1 MSPALRVAFV
11 LALVP
16 ASLCLAD
23 APPAPS
29 SLRRLALVVGSNR
42 GAADRVPL
50 RYAVSDADRFADIV
64 TRMGGV
70 DPADRLVLR
79 EPSRKGLLEAL
90 AATATRA
97 GAAKAAAQRVEAIV
111 YFSGHADDQGLMLGR
126 EIVSYPELRRA
137 IQSIG
142 ADVGITILD
151 ACASGAIT
159 RLKGGTAR
167 PAFLSDVGSEVQGY
181 AFLTSSSENEAAQ
194 ESERLRGSFFTY
206 ALLTGLR
213 GAADVT
219 GDGKVT
225 LNEAYQFAFNE
236 TLVQTTTT
244 QAGAQHPA
252 YDIKMAGTG
261 DVVMTDV
268 RENSAS
274 LILAE
279 PYEGRFVVVS
289 GKRHLVAELYKPSG
303 RKVELG
309 LEPGEYEVYFAE
321 GPKLSKSALSLVDGQ
336 RQELTRGSLQPA
348 EKLPTRLRG
357 SERTD
362 LRMPWFGL
370 RYTLRPD
377 YRNDGLDTRFELA
390 FRPNDRFTIRPRYS
404 KGWHDSLNVDSML
417 GLNTD
422 FHFRP
427 GKTWRPYVTLG
438 VEWQARSRPPT
449 VMGYDF
455 ETREE
460 VKYPPPPAT
469 PPWYDP
475 YADRFFVVGGIG
487 VERRLSSHWSF
498 VAEITSTSPS
508 REEIMTFIPAFGWN
522 TSSSGAYWEFGVGV
536 SFNFGGRGAPKD
548 PEPKMPKAAP
558 EPKAASADRN

>member
-1 MSPALRVAFV
+1 MSRLLRTSLV
-11 LALVP
+11 LAFLAAPV
-16 ASLCLAD
+16 CLAD
-23 APPAPS
+23 VPATG

-70 DPADRLVLR
+70 EPADSVVLR
-79 EPSRKGLLEAL
+79 DPGRKRLMEAL
-90 AATATRA
+90 AETALRA
-97 GAAKAAAQRVEAIV
+97 GTARAAAQRVEAIV
-111 YFSGHADDQGLMLGR
+111 YFSGHADEQGLMLGR
-126 EIVSYPELRRA
+126 EVVRYAELREA
-137 IQSIG
+137 IQAIG

-159 RLKGGTAR
+159 RLKGGQAR
-167 PAFLSDVGSEVQGY
+167 PAFLDDISSEVKGY

-236 TLVQTTTT
+236 TLVQTTPT

-274 LILAE
+274 LVLAE
-279 PYEGRFVVVS
+279 DYEGRFVVVS

-309 LEPGEYEVYFAE
+309 LEPGEYEVYLAE
-321 GPKLSKSALSLVDGQ
+321 GGRLSKSTLGLVEGQ
-336 RQELTRGSLQPA
+336 RQELVRASLQPA
-348 EKLPTRLRG
+348 ERLPTRLRG
-357 SERTD
+357 SERAD
-362 LRMPWFGL
+362 LRLPRFGV
-370 RYTLRPD
+370 RYTLRSIWISGGVDPRLELV
-377 YRNDGLDTRFELA
+377 YR
-390 FRPNDRFTIRPRYS
+390 PSQRFTIRPRFS
-404 KGWHDSLNVDSML
+404 RGWHDSLNVDYVL
-417 GLNTD
+417 GVNTD

-427 GKTWRPYVTLG
+427 GRTWRPYVSFGLDYH
-438 VEWQARSRPPT
+438 ARSKPPT
-449 VMGYDF
+449 IRLTDF
-455 ETREE
+455 ETQEP
-460 VKYPPPPAT
+460 VDYPPPPAWD
-469 PPWYDP
+469 PSPYDDHVFLTG
-475 YADRFFVVGGIG
+475 AVGI
-487 VERRLSSHWSF
+487 ERRLSPHWSF
-498 VAEITSTSPS
+498 VAEIASTSPS
-508 REEIMTFIPAFGWN
+508 REEVLSFNSRNNWQ
-522 TSSSGAYWEFGVGV
+522 TSSNGAYWEFGVGV
-536 SFNFGGRGAPKD
+536 TFNFGGRGGAPK
-548 PEPKMPKAAP
+548 E
-558 EPKAASADRN
+558 

>member
-1 MSPALRVAFV
+1 MRPLLRACLL

-16 ASLCLAD
+16 APVCLAD
-23 APPAPS
+23 APG

-50 RYAVSDADRFADIV
+50 RYAVTDADRFADLV

-70 DPADRLVLR
+70 EPADRVVLR
-79 EPSRKGLLEAL
+79 DPGRQRLLEAL
-90 AATATRA
+90 SATAARA
-97 GAAKAAAQRVEAIV
+97 GAARAAAQRVEAIV
-111 YFSGHADDQGLMLGR
+111 YFSGHADEQGLMLGR
-126 EIVSYPELRRA
+126 ETVRYAELREA
-137 IQSIG
+137 IHAIG

-159 RLKGGTAR
+159 RLKGGQAR
-167 PAFLSDVGSEVQGY
+167 PAFLDDVSSEVKGY

-236 TLVQTTTT
+236 TLVQTTPT

-279 PYEGRFVVVS
+279 DYEGRFVVVS

-321 GPKLSKSALSLVDGQ
+321 GPQLSKSTLALVEGQ
-336 RQELTRGSLQPA
+336 RQELTRKSLQPA
-348 EKLPTRLRG
+348 ERLPTRLRG
-357 SERTD
+357 SERAD
-362 LRMPWFGL
+362 LRLPRFGV
-370 RYTLRPD
+370 RYTLRPGW
-377 YRNDGLDTRFELA
+377 RTREALGSRIELVW
-390 FRPNDRFTIRPRYS
+390 RPTQRLTFRPRYS
-404 KGWHDSLNVDSML
+404 TDWKDSANVDDVL
-417 GLNTD
+417 GANLD
-422 FHFRP
+422 FHLRP
-427 GKTWRPYVTLG
+427 GRTWRPYVSVGLD
-438 VEWQARSRPPT
+438 WHHRSRPGAALSFDLAT
-449 VMGYDF
+449 HTQLVH
-455 ETREE
+455 E
-460 VKYPPPPAT
+460 PPPDCCGNGL
-469 PPWYDP
+469 YDDKTFWTW
-475 YADRFFVVGGIG
+475 AAG
-487 VERRLSSHWSF
+487 VERRLSPHWSF
-498 VAEITSTSPS
+498 VAEIAGTSPE
-508 REEIMTFIPAFGWN
+508 REEVMTFNGRNWQ

-536 SFNFGGRGAPKD
+536 TFNFGGVGKPKD
-548 PEPKMPKAAP
+548 K
-558 EPKAASADRN
+558 R

>member
-1 MSPALRVAFV
+1 MSPFLRTTLV

-23 APPAPS
+23 APPAPG

-64 TRMGGV
+64 SRMGGV
-70 DPADRLVLR
+70 LPVDSVVLR
-79 EPSRKGLLEAL
+79 EPNRRTLMDAL
-90 AATATRA
+90 ATTATRA
-97 GAAKAAAQRVEAIV
+97 AEARAAAQRVEVIV

-126 EIVSYPELRRA
+126 EVVRYADLRQA
-137 IQSIG
+137 IQGIG

-159 RLKGGTAR
+159 RLKGGQAR
-167 PAFLSDVGSEVQGY
+167 PAFLTDVGSEVQGY

-236 TLVQTTTT
+236 TLVQTTPT

-268 RENSAS
+268 RQNSAS
-274 LILAE
+274 LILRDE
-279 PYEGRFVVVS
+279 YEGRFVVVS

-309 LEPGEYEVYFAE
+309 LEPGDYEVYFAE
-321 GPKLSKSALSLVDGQ
+321 GPKLSKSSLALVDGQ

-348 EKLPTRLRG
+348 ERLPTRLRG

-362 LRMPWFGL
+362 LRMPRFGV

-377 YRNDGLDTRFELA
+377 YRRDGLDTRLELVW
-390 FRPNDRFTIRPRYS
+390 RPSDRFTIRPRYS
-404 KGWHDSLNVDSML
+404 SGWHDSLNVDYVL

-427 GKTWRPYVTLG
+427 GKTWRPYVSFGL
-438 VEWQARSRPPT
+438 EWHARSMPPTPQVMDLETRQPVDRPPP
-449 VMGYDF
+449 
-455 ETREE
+455 E
-460 VKYPPPPAT
+460 VWGWEPS
-469 PPWYDP
+469 P
-475 YADRFFVVGGIG
+475 YEDRTFLMAAIGI
-487 VERRLSSHWSF
+487 ERRLSARWSF
-498 VAEITSTSPS
+498 VAEIASTSPS
-508 REEIMTFIPAFGWN
+508 REETMNFTSYNNGNWQF
-522 TSSSGAYWEFGVGV
+522 SSSGAYWEFGFGV

-548 PEPKMPKAAP
+548 KESKAPKTAVVPIP
-558 EPKAASADRN
+558 

>member
-1 MSPALRVAFV
+1 MKPLLRACLL

-16 ASLCLAD
+16 SPLSFADTPASG
-23 APPAPS
+23 

-50 RYAVSDADRFADIV
+50 RYAVSDADRFADLV

-70 DPADRLVLR
+70 EPADRIVLR
-79 EPSRKGLLEAL
+79 DPSRKGLMEAL
-90 AATATRA
+90 AATAARA
-97 GAAKAAAQRVEAIV
+97 GAARAAAVRRVEAIV

-126 EIVSYPELRRA
+126 EVVPYPELRQA
-137 IQSIG
+137 IQAIG

-159 RLKGGTAR
+159 RLKGGQAR
-167 PAFLSDVGSEVQGY
+167 PAFLGDLGNAVQGY

-225 LNEAYQFAFNE
+225 LNEAYQFAFHE
-236 TLVQTTTT
+236 TLVQTTPT

-274 LILAE
+274 IILGE
-279 PYEGRFVVVS
+279 GYEGRFVVVS
-289 GKRHLVAELYKPSG
+289 GKHHLVAELFKPSG
-303 RKVELG
+303 RRVELG
-309 LEPGEYEVYFAE
+309 LEPGEYEVYLAE
-321 GPKLSKSALSLVDGQ
+321 GKRLSRSSLMLVEGQ
-336 RQELTRGSLQPA
+336 RQELTRASLKST
-348 EKLPTRLRG
+348 ERLPTRLRG

-362 LRMPWFGL
+362 LRMPRFGV
-370 RYTLRPD
+370 RYTLRPE
-377 YRNDGLDTRFELA
+377 YSSGLDPRVELIY
-390 FRPNDRFTIRPRYS
+390 RPIQRLTIRPRFS
-404 KGWHDSLNVDSML
+404 RGWRDSVNVDHVF

-427 GKTWRPYVTLG
+427 GKQWRPYVSFG
-438 VEWQARSRPPT
+438 VEWHARSVPPT
-449 VMGYDF
+449 PRLMDF
-455 ETREE
+455 ETRQF
-460 VKYPPPPAT
+460 VDHPPPP
-469 PPWYDP
+469 PWDPSPYD
-475 YADRFFVVGGIG
+475 DRPFFMGAAG
-487 VERRLSSHWSF
+487 VERRLSPHWSF
-498 VAEITSTSPS
+498 VAEVASTSPS
-508 REEIMTFIPAFGWN
+508 REEIMRFNGRNWQ
-522 TSSSGAYWEFGVGV
+522 TSSSGRYWELGFGV
-536 SFNFGGRGAPKD
+536 SFNFGGPGAPKAK
-548 PEPKMPKAAP
+548 P
-558 EPKAASADRN
+558 

>member
-1 MSPALRVAFV
+1 MRPLLRACLV
-11 LALVP
+11 LAVVP
-16 ASLCLAD
+16 VPVCLAD
-23 APPAPS
+23 APAAG

-50 RYAVSDADRFADIV
+50 RYAVSDADRFADLV

-70 DPADRLVLR
+70 EPADRVVLR
-79 EPSRKGLLEAL
+79 DPGRKVLMEAL
-90 AATATRA
+90 AATAARA
-97 GAAKAAAQRVEAIV
+97 GAARAAAQRVEAIV
-111 YFSGHADDQGLMLGR
+111 YFSGHADEQGLMLGR
-126 EIVSYPELRRA
+126 ELVRYAELRGA
-137 IQSIG
+137 IHAIG

-159 RLKGGTAR
+159 RLKGGQTR
-167 PAFLSDVGSEVQGY
+167 PAFLHDVSSEVKGY

-236 TLVQTTTT
+236 TLVQTTPT

-274 LILAE
+274 LILGE
-279 PYEGRFVVVS
+279 EYDGRFVVLS

-303 RKVELG
+303 RKMELG

-321 GPKLSKSALSLVDGQ
+321 GRELRKASLALREGQ
-336 RQELTRGSLQPA
+336 RQELVPAALAPA
-348 EKLPTRLRG
+348 ERLPTRVRG
-357 SERTD
+357 SEILGDQR
-362 LRMPWFGL
+362 LPRFGV
-370 RYTLRPD
+370 RYTLRPNASM
-377 YRNDGLDTRFELA
+377 RSPSTRAELV
-390 FRPNDRFTIRPRYS
+390 FRPSQRLTIRPRFS
-404 KGWHDSLNVDSML
+404 TDWKGSANVDYML
-417 GLNTD
+417 GGNVD

-427 GKTWRPYVTLG
+427 GRTWRPYLSFG
-438 VEWQARSRPPT
+438 LEWQNRSVPPPAQT
-449 VMGYDF
+449 FDP
-455 ETREE
+455 ETHGF
-460 VKYPPPPAT
+460 VAHPPPP
-469 PPWYDP
+469 
-475 YADRFFVVGGIG
+475 FLGSEHGVGENRTFLQAAVGF
-487 VERRLSSHWSF
+487 ERRLSRHWSF
-498 VAEITSTSPS
+498 VGEVSTTSPD
-508 REEIMTFIPAFGWN
+508 REEVLGFNGRNWQTA
-522 TSSSGAYWEFGVGV
+522 SSGAYWEAGVGV
-536 SFNFGGRGAPKD
+536 TFNFGGTGRT
-548 PEPKMPKAAP
+548 PEEKRRTKTSP
-558 EPKAASADRN
+558 